1 MYRQI
6 IFKNR
11 ILQNTWRCSVC
22 RRKMSS
28 RVCIPQDSTDS
39 NLDVPVLEA
48 LQRRHSDVKL
58 NAANNQS
65 GLLPPRSP
73 DLRRHSDVSPA
84 SLNLKELEKF
94 TTQNTNENDWEN
106 NMKNMIPGRIEIE
119 PPSIAGSRRQS
130 RVSRQHSYDDDIQKN
145 AIANS
150 LVTEDFTLPLV
161 SGQIPRR

>member
-1 MYRQI
+1 
-6 IFKNR
+6 
-11 ILQNTWRCSVC
+11 
-22 RRKMSS
+22 MSS

-58 NAANNQS
+58 NAANSQS

-84 SLNLKELEKF
+84 SIKELEKF
-94 TTQNTNENDWEN
+94 TSKSTNENEWDN
-106 NMKNMIPGRIEIE
+106 IRNVPGRIEIE
-119 PPSIAGSRRQS
+119 PPTRAGSRRQS
-130 RVSRQHSYDDDIQKN
+130 RVSRQHSYDDDLQKN

-150 LVTEDFTLPLV
+150 LVTEDLGLPI
-161 SGQIPRR
+161 SGPIPRR